1 MEDTGFLFL
10 FSERVSME
18 CGARQVDLGVS
29 GGVGKQELVLCT
41 LMGLG
46 PGVWGQ
52 DFGREGKH

>member
-1 MEDTGFLFL
+1 
-10 FSERVSME
+10 ME